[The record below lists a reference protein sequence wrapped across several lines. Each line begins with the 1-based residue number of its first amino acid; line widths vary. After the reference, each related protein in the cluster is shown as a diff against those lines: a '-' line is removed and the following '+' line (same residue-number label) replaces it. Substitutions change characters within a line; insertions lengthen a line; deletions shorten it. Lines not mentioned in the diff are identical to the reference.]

1 MTDREPTID
10 TAAAEAWA
18 RDRDDRDE
26 RAAAAQQTY
35 RGILEP
41 LFGAAALAEAERRTY
56 RLREWPEP
64 GIARYY
70 ACEDGRCAMAVVARA
85 AGRAL
90 RPSAVGYDP
99 HFPPIWALTDKPLLG
114 PVGDAITAIIAANDY
129 GWLATPGALT
139 ALLDRPFC
147 PDEEY

>member
-1 MTDREPTID
+1 MTDREPIID

-18 RDRDDRDE
+18 RDRDERD
-26 RAAAAQQTY
+26 AAAPQTY

-56 RLREWPEP
+56 RLREWPAP
-64 GIARYY
+64 GIDRHY
-70 ACEDGRCAMAVVARA
+70 ACGDGLCAMAVVARA
-85 AGRAL
+85 AGREL
-90 RPSAVGYDP
+90 LSTSIGYNPD
-99 HFPPIWALTDKPLLG
+99 FPPVAALTDDATG
-114 PVGDAITAIIAANDY
+114 PASDAIETIIIANDR

-139 ALLDRPFC
+139 ALLDRAFY